1 MKKAS
6 LHKNIILGVFITL
19 GVLLFI
25 GVIYFIGARQNLFGT
40 VTRIHAVFNNVSG
53 LQVGNN
59 VRFSGINVGTVESI
73 NIISDS
79 SVRVTFVLEQNASR
93 FIKKDAEASIG
104 SAGLMGNKIV
114 SISSGSIDENP
125 VEDGDEIA
133 ASNPIEVQQ
142 IIADLQKT
150 TESAKLISNNLAI
163 ISERLKNGQGIV
175 GNLFADTT
183 MTKTLDEILLTFEE
197 ASGNALMISRD
208 LAQISEKTRKGEG
221 FLGQLLVDDSL
232 NRRLDAAIDTL
243 VKIGESSSVILGNL
257 EKFSEK
263 LNNTESTLGKV
274 LTDTTMA
281 KELDQTIQEVREATQ
296 SIDHAA
302 EKVNNHWFLNPIFG
316 GDKEKKNKSNENEQ

>member
-1 MKKAS
+1 MKPT
-6 LHKNIILGVFITL
+6 LQKNIILGVFVTL
-19 GVLLFI
+19 GVLLFM
-25 GVIYFIGARQNLFGT
+25 GAIYFIGAQQNLFGS
-40 VTRIHAVFNNVSG
+40 VTRVHAVFNNVSG

-73 NIISDS
+73 DIISDS
-79 SVRVTFVLEQNASR
+79 SVRVTFVLDQSAGK

-114 SISSGSIDENP
+114 SISAGSPDVGSI
-125 VEDGDEIA
+125 EDGDEIDA
-133 ASNPIEVQQ
+133 TDPIEVQQ

-150 TESAKLISNNLAI
+150 TESAKLISDNFAI
-163 ISERLKNGQGIV
+163 ISERLKNGEGIV
-175 GNLFADTT
+175 GNLFVDTI

-197 ASGNALMISRD
+197 ASYNALTISQD
-208 LAQISEKTRKGEG
+208 LALISEKTRKGEG
-221 FLGQLLVDDSL
+221 FLGQLLVDDAL
-232 NRRLDAAIDTL
+232 NKRLDAAIDTL
-243 VKIGESSSVILGNL
+243 VKIGGSSSVILGNL

-281 KELDQTIQEVREATQ
+281 KEIDQTIQDVRDATQ
-296 SIDHAA
+296 RIDNAA

-316 GDKEKKNKSNENEQ
+316 GNKDKKKKSNEQ